1 MNQNEQIPFYCENFY
16 DFPMKISQKNT
27 IQSYEYPMN
36 IPLISHKYPN
46 KNGINIPFIFH
57 DIPLYPILPPTPQ
70 VTSPL
75 HRLHRRRRQDGA
87 EPSWDSHPIG
97 PMEQLM
103 VKSCT
108 EGFTR
113 PGKH

>member
-1 MNQNEQIPFYCENFY
+1 MVHPNPTSPSLFHILLVNLHQIPKQPTSTGGY
-16 DFPMKISQKNT
+16 
-27 IQSYEYPMN
+27 
-36 IPLISHKYPN
+36 
-46 KNGINIPFIFH
+46 
-57 DIPLYPILPPTPQ
+57 IPLYPILPPTPQ